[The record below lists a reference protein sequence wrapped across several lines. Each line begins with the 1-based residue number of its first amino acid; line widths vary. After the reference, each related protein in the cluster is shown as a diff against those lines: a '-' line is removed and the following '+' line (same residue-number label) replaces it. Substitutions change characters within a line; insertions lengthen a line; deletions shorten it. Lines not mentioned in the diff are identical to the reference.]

1 MKTHRH
7 LWEQFIAPE
16 NFELAAR
23 RAVRG
28 KKSKEQIRRF
38 MANRDV
44 LLARLRDMI
53 INNKFK
59 TSKYRIIKIHEP
71 KERYIYVLPL
81 YPDHIVHHALINI
94 LGPIWQRMFVN
105 DSFACIPNRGLFS
118 AFIYTLCY
126 PKYIGASIL
135 KVVIKT
141 TPRNRDV
148 VIYSG
153 APRRIP
159 SHGTYGA
166 GCGAFVT
173 IWPRLACQIYS
184 LSNPFVR
191 VQILG
196 LAHNKNNATQP

>member
-1 MKTHRH
+1 M
-7 LWEQFIAPE
+7 
-16 NFELAAR
+16 
-23 RAVRG
+23 RG

-118 AFIYTLCY
+118 AFIY
-126 PKYIGASIL
+126 IM
-135 KVVIKT
+135 
-141 TPRNRDV
+141 
-148 VIYSG
+148 
-153 APRRIP
+153 
-159 SHGTYGA
+159 
-166 GCGAFVT
+166 
-173 IWPRLACQIYS
+173 
-184 LSNPFVR
+184 LS
-191 VQILG
+191 
-196 LAHNKNNATQP
+196 

>member
-1 MKTHRH
+1 M
-7 LWEQFIAPE
+7 
-16 NFELAAR
+16 
-23 RAVRG
+23 RG

-94 LGPIWQRMFVN
+94 LGPIWQRMFIR

-159 SHGTYGA
+159 SHGTYM
-166 GCGAFVT
+166 C
-173 IWPRLACQIYS
+173 RLWGIRDDLAARGLPNLLIVEPFCS
-184 LSNPFVR
+184 GSNP
-191 VQILG
+191 G
-196 LAHNKNNATQP
+196 ACT